1 MIIHDGIN
9 RDEDMISRVEIFGM
23 QESERRGGGLCKF

>member
-9 RDEDMISRVEIFGM
+9 RDEVMISRVEIFGM
-23 QESERRGGGLCKF
+23 WESERRGRGVM